1 MAKNMPTPNQIENQI
16 NRLVRYL
23 VEVGLA
29 DDQGFVFQRSGGG
42 NSVEITFQGASQV
55 SSALKNRSYDE
66 IYQHFAQARAY
77 NVKLPDGAMIQMM
90 YEFSKKVLQRHRL
103 AFFPSP
109 RLEQFQN
116 DPNIYLDDEIYADIV
131 AKNIVPV
138 PIRFDY
144 DIRNRPP
151 QELDHP
157 KSHMTV
163 GQYKNCR
170 IPVTAPMTPGRL
182 MDFILRNFYHTA
194 FARYANDLPAHS
206 GSFADSIVP
215 SERSMIHVVIP
226 A

>member
-1 MAKNMPTPNQIENQI
+1 MANNMPTPNQIENQI
-16 NRLVRYL
+16 NGLVRYL

-29 DDQGFVFQRSGGG
+29 DDQSFAFQRSGSG
-42 NSVEITFQGASQV
+42 NSVEITFQGAGQV
-55 SSALKNRSYDE
+55 SNALKNRSYDE
-66 IYQHFAQARAY
+66 IYKHFAQTRAY

-90 YEFSKKVLQRHRL
+90 YEFSKKALQRHRL

-109 RLEQFQN
+109 HLEQFQN
-116 DPNIYLDDEIYADIV
+116 DPNIYLDDEVYADIV
-131 AKNIVPV
+131 AKNIVPA
-138 PIRFDY
+138 PMRFDY
-144 DIRNRPP
+144 DARNHPS

-170 IPVTAPMTPGRL
+170 IPVSAPITPSRFV
-182 MDFILRNFYHTA
+182 DFILRNFYHTA

-206 GSFADSIVP
+206 ETFADSILP
-215 SERSMIHVVIP
+215 SERNMVHVVIP